1 MDVATLT
8 QYFMEYGAIAI
19 FLIVFLEYLN
29 LPGFPAGIIMPLSG
43 VMAARGNISFGWVM
57 VITVAAGLLGSL
69 LLYLLGRQGGSVFL
83 NAYGRC
89 FPKQREALE
98 KNLEWV
104 RERGCFGV
112 FLAKLL
118 PMVRTLISIPAGV
131 LQMDLMKYVV
141 SSTLGIFLW
150 NLVFVGAGYILGDK
164 VFNLLGSMGG

>member
-8 QYFMEYGAIAI
+8 QYFLEYGAIAI
-19 FLIVFLEYLN
+19 FIIVFLEYLN

-43 VMAARGNISFGWVM
+43 VMAAKGNISFGWVM

-69 LLYLLGRQGGSVFL
+69 LLYLLGRKGGTLFL
-83 NAYGRC
+83 NAYGRR

-104 RERGCFGV
+104 KEKGCVGV
-112 FLAKLL
+112 FIAKLL
-118 PMVRTLISIPAGV
+118 PMVRTLVSIPAGV
-131 LQMDLMKYVV
+131 LQMNLVKYVI

-150 NLVFVGAGYILGDK
+150 NLVFVGAGYVLGDQ
-164 VFNLLGSMGG
+164 VFEILESL